1 MQLLAHTRTALPP
14 LLSFLL
20 AILCSSV
27 FAQPGCTDPQAVN
40 YQPDATENDGSCQ
53 YPPTNYLLQELA
65 VLPPQIDES
74 SGLAFVNGKLWTHN
88 DSGDNAWLYRID
100 EETGALL
107 QTVTVINAQNQ
118 DWEDLANDDT
128 YVYIGD
134 FGNNPGNRTNLRIFR
149 IPIAGLETGGPVAEL
164 IEFYYPDQTDFSVN
178 INNNNY
184 DCEAFFFLNDSLHLF
199 TKNWVDLQTRHYTI
213 PAQPGMH
220 AAILRDSMP
229 VQGLITA
236 ADINEEGHVL
246 LLGYNTFT
254 ATSFLW
260 LLFDYPGTEFFLGNK
275 RRINLG
281 SVFFNSQTE
290 GLCFEPGTLEGWVS
304 AEKANVL
311 PQRLFRFS
319 IEPWVTNTPTAAQE
333 AASNTSLVNVLQNPS
348 GGTLNLEILQACS
361 NFQLRLL
368 NTNGSEQAY
377 TSLASASSGLTWQ
390 WPTGVQSA
398 GLYFLHVQCGEYK
411 EVHKVVLSY

>member
-1 MQLLAHTRTALPP
+1 MMLVAQIRIALP
-14 LLSFLL
+14 LLFSFLL
-20 AILCSSV
+20 AGLVSPAI
-27 FAQPGCTDPQAVN
+27 AQPGCTDPQAVN
-40 YQPDATENDGSCQ
+40 YQPEATENDGSCQ

-100 EETGALL
+100 PVTGALL

-178 INNNNY
+178 VNSNNY

-254 ATSFLW
+254 ATSFMW

-290 GLCFEPGTLEGWVS
+290 GLCFEPGTLGGWVS

-319 IEPWVTNTPTAAQE
+319 IEPWVTNTPTATQE
-333 AASNTSLVNVLQNPS
+333 ASSNSSLVNVLQNPAS
-348 GGTLNLEILQACS
+348 ETLHIETLQACS
-361 NFQLRLL
+361 ELQLRLL
-368 NTNGSEQAY
+368 NTNGSVLAY
-377 TSLASASSGLTWQ
+377 TSLPSVSPAHTFM
-390 WPTGVQSA
+390 WPTGVQSP
-398 GLYFLHVQCGEYK
+398 GLYFLQVQCGTFR
-411 EVHKVVLSY
+411 EVHRVVWSY